1 MNTSSWQPLHHPR
14 CRPMEYNEALAW
26 YWHKGAERLI
36 QQLPTDEQDMARLSW
51 ILQRWRLD
59 PVCFAVE
66 ALRIKL
72 MPYQVV
78 ALLDLADVPFELY
91 RFYQCN
97 AGNPKRQVLIPSGHG
112 LGKTRLLST
121 GILWML
127 ITHMFSH
134 TLCTAPSSNQL
145 TGRLWS
151 EIRKLFRRL
160 REAWPMIADDW
171 EIQGSSIIHTNP
183 DYGDWNAIART
194 ARPEK
199 PEALQGAH
207 ALDDDDADGQLASI
221 FKDELKNS
229 ATGGIL
235 VVIEEA
241 SGVDDTIRKTLE
253 GALSEEGA
261 RLLAPGNPTR
271 PDGWFAD
278 DIERTDRYAVHTLD
292 CRQSNRNQTYKI
304 PWRDMAGTVHQ
315 LTLNGFVS
323 PTYWQNILAE
333 CDGDDDADYF
343 RVRVKGQKPRSAL
356 FSIIKTHWVESAQTR
371 QTDPD
376 SLNECAVIGLDFGLT
391 SDKHGMAV
399 RKGFTM
405 LDGQEWLPKEDPE
418 QITLEAAERAI
429 DAQELFNARYI
440 IGDSNGVG
448 RGAMEYLTRYYR
460 KHAKLNVK
468 IVHYNSGKGAL
479 DNKRYNR
486 RRDEMWHKYGRKWV
500 ANPRCKLLDLPGLK
514 RQLTAPQ
521 FSERNNVIFV
531 ESKADLKKRGI
542 ESTNLA
548 DALLQTLM
556 IHIPE
561 EAPLDAQPKP
571 DPTMSPIFKKHFA
584 RIQRRKQ
591 AGDTIR

>member
-1 MNTSSWQPLHHPR
+1 MSWQPQSHPR
-14 CRPMEYNEALAW
+14 CRPMTQEEALAW
-26 YWHKGAERLI
+26 YWPEGAGHII
-36 QQLPTDEQDMARLSW
+36 QSMPDDEQSMAQLSW
-51 ILQRWRLD
+51 MLQRWRLD
-59 PVCFAVE
+59 PVTFAVE
-66 ALRIKL
+66 ALRTKL
-72 MPYQVV
+72 MPYQAA
-78 ALLDLADVPFELY
+78 ALLDLADAPIELY
-91 RFYQCN
+91 QLYQCDPN
-97 AGNPKRQVLIPSGHG
+97 KPKRQVLIPSGHG
-112 LGKTRLLST
+112 LGKTRLLAV

-127 ITHMFSH
+127 LTHMFSL
-134 TLCTAPSSNQL
+134 TLCTAPSSSQL

-160 REAWPMIADDW
+160 KEYWPVLAEDW

-183 DYGDWNAIART
+183 DYGDWSAIART

-207 ALDDDDADGQLASI
+207 ALDDDDSDGQLANI
-221 FKDELKNS
+221 FEDEKIS
-229 ATGGIL
+229 VPSGGIL
-235 VVIEEA
+235 IIIEEA
-241 SGVDDTIRKTLE
+241 SGVDDSIRKTLE

-278 DIERTDRYAVHTLD
+278 DMERTDRYAVHTLD
-292 CRQSNRNQTYKI
+292 CRQSNREQTYSL
-304 PWRDMAGTVHQ
+304 PWRDTAGNIHQ
-315 LTLNGFVS
+315 LTMQGFVS
-323 PTYWQNILAE
+323 PKYWENILAE

-343 RVRVKGQKPRSAL
+343 RVRVKGMKPRSAM
-356 FSIIKTHWVESAQTR
+356 FSIIKTHWVDSAQTR
-371 QTDPD
+371 GNDPD
-376 SLNECAVIGLDFGLT
+376 SLNEPTVIGLDFGLT

-399 RKGFTM
+399 RKGFNM

-418 QITLEAAERAI
+418 LITLEAAERAI

-448 RGAMEYLTRYYR
+448 RGAMEYLTKHFR
-460 KHAKLNVK
+460 KYPEKHVK
-468 IVHYNSGKGAL
+468 VIHYNSGKGAL
-479 DNKRYNR
+479 DKFRYNR

-500 ANPRCKLLDLPGLK
+500 ANPRCSLLELPGLK

-521 FSERNNVIFV
+521 FEERNNIVFV
-531 ESKADLKKRGI
+531 ESKADLKKRQI

-561 EAPLDAQPKP
+561 NEPEEQQEQP
-571 DPTMSPIFKKHFA
+571 DPMPHVFQKHF
-584 RIQRRKQ
+584 QRLNRLKASQ
-591 AGDTIR
+591 HYIR

>member
-1 MNTSSWQPLHHPR
+1 MTSSSWQPLHHPR

-26 YWHKGAERLI
+26 YWHKGAGQII
-36 QQLPTDEQDMARLSW
+36 QQLPDDERNIAHLSW

-66 ALRIKL
+66 ALRTKL
-72 MPYQVV
+72 MPYQAAV
-78 ALLDLADVPFELY
+78 LLNLADAPYELFH
-91 RFYQCN
+91 FYQCD
-97 AGNPKRQVLIPSGHG
+97 AGQAKRQVLIPSGHG
-112 LGKTRLLST
+112 LGKTRMSAT
-121 GILWML
+121 SILWML

-160 REAWPMIADDW
+160 RNAWPIIADDW
-171 EIQGSSIIHTNP
+171 EILGSSIIHTNQ
-183 DYGDWNAIART
+183 DYGDWNAVART

-207 ALDDDDADGQLASI
+207 ALDDDDADSQLADI
-221 FKDELKNS
+221 FGDELNSS

-241 SGVDDTIRKTLE
+241 SGVDDAIRQTLE

-278 DIERTDRYAVHTLD
+278 DMERTDRYAVHTLD
-292 CRQSNRNQTYKI
+292 CRSSNRHKRYSL
-304 PWRDMAGTVHQ
+304 PWRDMAGKVHN
-315 LTLNGFVS
+315 LSRNGFVS
-323 PTYWQNILAE
+323 ASYWKNILAE
-333 CDGDDDADYF
+333 CDGDEDADYF
-343 RVRVKGQKPRSAL
+343 RIRVKGEKPRSAL
-356 FSIIKTHWVESAQTR
+356 FSIIKSHWVESAQER
-371 QTDPD
+371 NNDVD
-376 SLNECAVIGLDFGLT
+376 SAGDWAIIGLDFGLT
-391 SDKHGMAV
+391 SDKHGMAI
-399 RKGFTM
+399 RKGFNL

-418 QITLEAAERAI
+418 QVTLEAAERAI

-460 KHAKLNVK
+460 ERPKLKVK
-468 IVHYNSGKGAL
+468 VVHYNSGMGAL

-500 ANPRCKLLDLPGLK
+500 ANPRCKLLNLPGLK

-521 FSERNNVIFV
+521 FSERNNIIYV

-556 IHIPE
+556 VHIPE
-561 EAPLDAQPKP
+561 AAPLEAKP
-571 DPTMSPIFKKHFA
+571 DPVFKIPAIFKKHFE
-584 RIQRRKQ
+584 RLDRQKQ
-591 AGDTIR
+591 SGSVIR

>member
-1 MNTSSWQPLHHPR
+1 MNNHWQPLRYPR
-14 CRPMEYNEALAW
+14 CRPMEYEEALAW
-26 YWHKGAERLI
+26 YWHKGAGRVI
-36 QQLPTDEQDMARLSW
+36 QQLPPDEQDIAQLSW
-51 ILQRWRLD
+51 LLQRWRLD

-66 ALRIKL
+66 ALRTKL
-72 MPYQVV
+72 MPYQVA
-78 ALLDLADVPFELY
+78 ALLDLADAPYELY
-91 RFYQCN
+91 KFYQCD
-97 AGNPKRQVLIPSGHG
+97 GSKPKRQVLIPSGHG

-160 REAWPMIADDW
+160 RAAWPIIADDW
-171 EIQGSSIIHTNP
+171 EIQGSSIIHINP

-207 ALDDDDADGQLASI
+207 ALDDDDADGQLAAL
-221 FKDELKNS
+221 FGDQVTGTE
-229 ATGGIL
+229 TGGIL

-278 DIERTDRYAVHTLD
+278 DMERTDRYAVHTLD
-292 CRQSNRNQTYKI
+292 CRQSNREKTYEL
-304 PWRDMAGTVHQ
+304 PWRDMAGDVHQ

-356 FSIIKTHWVESAQTR
+356 FSIIKTHWVESAQDR
-371 QTDPD
+371 KTDPD
-376 SLNECAVIGLDFGLT
+376 SNNERAVIGLDFGLT

-399 RKGFTM
+399 RKGFNM

-448 RGAMEYLTRYYR
+448 RGAMEYLTLYYR
-460 KHAKLNVK
+460 KHPQLRVK
-468 IVHYNSGKGAL
+468 VVHYNSGKGAL

-521 FSERNNVIFV
+521 FSERNNIIFV

-561 EAPLDAQPKP
+561 ADQLDAQPKP
-571 DPTMSPIFKKHFA
+571 DPTVPPIFKKHFA
-584 RIQRRKQ
+584 RIMRRKQ
-591 AGDTIR
+591 AGSVIQ

>member
-1 MNTSSWQPLHHPR
+1 MSTEWQPEQHPR
-14 CRPMEYNEALAW
+14 CRMMTMNEAMSW
-26 YWHKGAERLI
+26 YWPSGAEKNIR
-36 QQLPTDEQDMARLSW
+36 QLPDEEQDIARISW
-51 ILQRWRLD
+51 LLQRWQLD

-66 ALRIKL
+66 GLRTKL
-72 MPYQVV
+72 MPYQAAV
-78 ALLDLADVPFELY
+78 LLDLADAPYELY
-91 RFYQCN
+91 KLYQCD
-97 AGNPKRQVLIPSGHG
+97 AGKPKRQVLIPSGHG
-112 LGKTRLLST
+112 LGKTRLLAV

-160 REAWPMIADDW
+160 KDAWPMIADNW

-207 ALDDDDADGQLASI
+207 ALDDDDADGQLAGI
-221 FKDELKNS
+221 FNEDYKNT

-241 SGVDDTIRKTLE
+241 SGVDDAIRKTLE

-278 DIERTDRYAVHTLD
+278 DVERTDRYAVHCLD
-292 CRQSNRNQTYKI
+292 CRQSNREQTYHL
-304 PWRDMAGTVHQ
+304 PWRDMAGRLHQ
-315 LTLNGFVS
+315 LTLQGFVS
-323 PTYWQNILAE
+323 PTYWNNILAE

-343 RVRVKGQKPRSAL
+343 RVRVKGQKPRSAM
-356 FSIIKTHWVESAQTR
+356 FSIIKTHWVESAQER
-371 QTDPD
+371 HSDAD
-376 SLNECAVIGLDFGLT
+376 SLHDPVVIGLDFGLT
-391 SDKHGMAV
+391 SDKHAMAV
-399 RKGFTM
+399 RQGFNM

-418 QITLEAAERAI
+418 QVTLEAAERAI

-460 KHAKLNVK
+460 EHRSLHVK
-468 IVHYNSGKGAL
+468 VIHYNSGQGAL
-479 DNKRYNR
+479 DKKRYNR

-500 ANPRCKLLDLPGLK
+500 ASPRCKLLDLPGLK

-521 FSERNNVIFV
+521 FQERNNVVFV
-531 ESKADLKKRGI
+531 ESKADMKKRNI

-556 IHIPE
+556 IHIPAS
-561 EAPLDAQPKP
+561 EATEPEPEASGVTPA
-571 DPTMSPIFKKHFA
+571 IFEKHFK
-584 RIQRRKQ
+584 RLERWKQ
-591 AGDTIR
+591 AGDIIQ